1 MKRLNAEEL
10 KLMGKRDRRIST
22 DGGGGDLG
30 QNPFGALDGMGDL
43 SAAPAGKSAP
53 THSPQPQASKRSLPN
68 TNRGRVEIRRLTGGK
83 GGKTVTAVSGF
94 KGIAASE
101 LQQLTKRM
109 QKSCGVGGTLKA
121 GQIEIQGDKRDQVA
135 DILAEAGFRPVMAG
149 G

>member
-1 MKRLNAEEL
+1 
-10 KLMGKRDRRIST
+10 MGNKSKIST
-22 DGGGGDLG
+22 DGGDELN
-30 QNPFGALDGMGDL
+30 QNPFASLGGLGEL
-43 SAAPAGKSAP
+43 PAGPGDSTSAP
-53 THSPQPQASKRSLPN
+53 KPAGAPSSKRGQPN
-68 TNRGRVEIRRLTGGK
+68 RQRGRVEIRRLTGGK

-109 QKSCGVGGTLKA
+109 QKSCGAGGTLKG

-135 DILAEAGFRPVMAG
+135 LILRDAGFHPVMAG